1 MSKKYRR
8 KRNGGGRLR
17 LVFEAGEGS
26 FCYKV
31 IVVGRDSNKTFKTKA
46 KSPLGQ
52 G

>member
-8 KRNGGGRLR
+8 KRDGGGRLCIA
-17 LVFEAGEGS
+17 FEAGKGS

-31 IVVGRDSNKTFKTKA
+31 IVVGRDSNKTFKTEA

-52 G
+52 R